1 MPELTLPHR
10 RLIDAVAK
18 AVAEDYLR
26 SEALRRKDSEAP
38 CPNHPPL
45 PATDQAA

>member
-1 MPELTLPHR
+1 MSGLTRDHR

-18 AVAEDYLR
+18 AIAEDYLR

-38 CPNHPPL
+38 RPNHPPL